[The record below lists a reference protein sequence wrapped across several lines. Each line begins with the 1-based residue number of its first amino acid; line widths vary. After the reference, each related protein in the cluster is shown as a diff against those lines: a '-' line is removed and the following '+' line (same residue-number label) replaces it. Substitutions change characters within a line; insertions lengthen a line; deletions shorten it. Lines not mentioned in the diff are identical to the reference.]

1 MADVVLSLTVVVLRV
16 GTVVELAVAD
26 VGVTVTVEEL
36 AVNVVLDKLVLII
49 VAATFD
55 SVALK

>member
-1 MADVVLSLTVVVLRV
+1 MSVTVVVLRV
-16 GTVVELAVAD
+16 GTAFGLAVAD
-26 VGVTVTVEEL
+26 VGVTVTVVEL
-36 AVNVVLDKLVLII
+36 AVNVVLDKLVLVV

>member
-26 VGVTVTVEEL
+26 VGVTVTVVEL